1 MSKWILVVLI
11 LLLVG
16 CNPVMATKPP
26 KLEIPIASK
35 QATTPQFLPTGTIV
49 PQTQNK
55 KLKTP
60 VLKATNKYK
69 RGLNHIEELVEIAL
83 AEDKSLDHK
92 WKRELYQKIKDLRA
106 IAPDP
111 LYDKTS
117 RLLAD
122 MTLGVEFADPTPIRK
137 ALKNIQEIKSM
148 IQ

>member
-1 MSKWILVVLI
+1 MSKWILVVLT

-16 CNPVMATKPP
+16 CTPAMVTKTP
-26 KLEIPIASK
+26 KLEIPVASK
-35 QATTPQFLPTGTIV
+35 QATTLQFLPTGTIV

-69 RGLNHIEELVEIAL
+69 RGLNHVEELVKLAL
-83 AEDKSLDHK
+83 AEDKSLDNK
-92 WKRELYQKIKDLRA
+92 WKEELYQKIKDLRA

-122 MTLGVEFADPTPIRK
+122 IRLGVELADPTPIQK
-137 ALKNIQEIKSM
+137 ALNDIQEIKSM